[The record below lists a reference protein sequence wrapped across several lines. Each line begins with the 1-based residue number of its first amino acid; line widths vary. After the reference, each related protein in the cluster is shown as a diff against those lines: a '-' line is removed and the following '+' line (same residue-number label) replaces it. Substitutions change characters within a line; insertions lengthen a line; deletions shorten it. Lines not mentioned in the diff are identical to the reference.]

1 MKFKYLFLL
10 TITTTQDFLGFDE
23 KVSEQFLDNKK
34 IENFFELIGCNYAY
48 IETFSENHGQKLI
61 MRYKAVYKNKE
72 KYNIL
77 EGKYSLRKMRITLE
91 SFFDQIQ
98 KDD

>member
-1 MKFKYLFLL
+1 
-10 TITTTQDFLGFDE
+10 
-23 KVSEQFLDNKK
+23 
-34 IENFFELIGCNYAY
+34 
-48 IETFSENHGQKLI
+48 
-61 MRYKAVYKNKE
+61 MRYKAVYKNEE